1 MDAQEKI
8 ARASDI
14 LEQIDKLNE
23 IVDFH
28 KKESNEASMIRQY
41 ELMRKEFLK
50 ELEEVLNQ
58 FQINVTIEEKAA

>member
-23 IVDFH
+23 MVDFH

-50 ELEEVLNQ
+50 ELEEVLSQ

>member
-1 MDAQEKI
+1 M
-8 ARASDI
+8 
-14 LEQIDKLNE
+14 
-23 IVDFH
+23 VDFH